1 MLEDRGYDVDHL
13 KNYTAEEIK
22 IMLNAHRIGK
32 FESISD
38 IGPLDIYL
46 EKKAT
51 DSGKSKDVDVVD
63 SMMKNLTIKAD
74 SGKSKDV
81 DAVDSMMKNLTIK
94 ADSESIKGKTTGGQ
108 GVEKIYI
115 KYRLDSK
122 FKGTTSLHTQI
133 TDIFD
138 QHLTTKDTLIILNI
152 SRVLMKAGIKDKID
166 EDFVNKFFIV
176 KNYFIQI
183 FGLENFLFNV
193 CRHDFVPKHRILS
206 KQETQE
212 LMTHFN
218 CSVTNIPTI
227 KRDDA
232 QAKYIGLRP
241 KQICE
246 IKVENVS
253 SGVTTR
259 YRHCVN

>member
-1 MLEDRGYDVDHL
+1 MEYTQIFKLYQYVFQSRKHIIEMLEDRGYDVDHL

-22 IMLNAHRIGK
+22 VMLNAHRIGK

-51 DSGKSKDVDVVD
+51 DSGKSKDVD
-63 SMMKNLTIKAD
+63 
-74 SGKSKDV
+74 DV
-81 DAVDSMMKNLTIK
+81 
-94 ADSESIKGKTTGGQ
+94 SIKGKTTGGQ

-193 CRHDFVPKHRILS
+193 SRHSFVPKHRILS

-212 LMTHFN
+212 LMAHFN